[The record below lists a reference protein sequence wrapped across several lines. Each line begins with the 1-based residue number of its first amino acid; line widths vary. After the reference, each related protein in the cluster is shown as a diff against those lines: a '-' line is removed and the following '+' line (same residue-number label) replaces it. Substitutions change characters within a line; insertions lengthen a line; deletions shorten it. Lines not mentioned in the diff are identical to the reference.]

1 MANIVGDVYNR
12 VILKNGQKVQE
23 SISENV
29 NLLDTMVHVENISFT
44 YDDKID
50 IYKDFDWK
58 VGPGEAWAIL
68 GPSGCGKTTMLYLLA
83 GVFFPNDGRIFIDG
97 TQIDKPRMRTG
108 LILQDYGLLPWGTV
122 RQNVELGIRLRKMYG
137 LDGRKPEEY
146 RDIVDSW
153 LKDLGIDHVQD
164 HFPGQVSIGQR
175 QRVAI
180 ARSLVLDPDL
190 LLMDEPFS
198 SLDAPTRESLQN
210 LTTQLWIEQNLTMII
225 VTHAIEE
232 AVLLGKKI
240 LLLGHPPNTNPVIID
255 NPKANT
261 KGFRSDSDYHRL
273 CRELR
278 QKMDENT
285 NGNGKEA
292 QE

>member
-29 NLLDTMVHVENISFT
+29 NLPDTMVHVENISFT

-210 LTTQLWIEQNLTMII
+210 LTTQLWVEQNLTMII

>member
-29 NLLDTMVHVENISFT
+29 NLPDTMVHVENISFT

-50 IYKDFDWK
+50 IYKDFDWQ
-58 VGPGEAWAIL
+58 VELGEAWAIL

-83 GVFFPNDGRIFIDG
+83 GVFFPTSGRVLIDG
-97 TQIDKPRMRTG
+97 IQIDKPRMRTG

-210 LTTQLWIEQNLTMII
+210 LTTQLWVDQNLTMII

-292 QE
+292 Q

>member
-29 NLLDTMVHVENISFT
+29 NLPDTMVHVENISFT

-210 LTTQLWIEQNLTMII
+210 LTTQLWVEQNLTMII

-285 NGNGKEA
+285 NGDGKEA

>member
-29 NLLDTMVHVENISFT
+29 NLPDTMVHVENISFT

-210 LTTQLWIEQNLTMII
+210 LTTQLWVDQNLTMII

-292 QE
+292 Q

>member
-1 MANIVGDVYNR
+1 MANITSEIYNR
-12 VILKNGQKVQE
+12 VILKKGQKVQE
-23 SISENV
+23 SIDQKANS
-29 NLLDTMVHVENISFT
+29 LDAMVHLENISFA
-44 YDDKID
+44 YDSKTF

-58 VGPGEAWAIL
+58 VQRGEAWAIL
-68 GPSGCGKTTMLYLLA
+68 GPSGCGKTTILYLLA
-83 GVFFPNDGRIFIDG
+83 GVFFPNDGRILIDG

-108 LILQDYGLLPWGTV
+108 LILQDHGLLPWSTV
-122 RQNVELGIRLRKMYG
+122 RQNVELGIKLRNLYG
-137 LDGRKPEEY
+137 LNGRKPDENY
-146 RDIVDSW
+146 HIVDSW
-153 LKDLGIDHVQD
+153 LESLGIDHVQD
-164 HFPGQVSIGQR
+164 HFPGQVSVGQR

-210 LTTQLWIEQNLTMII
+210 LTTQLWVEQNLTMII

-261 KGFRSDSDYHRL
+261 KGFRSDPEYHSL
-273 CRELR
+273 CRDLR
-278 QKMDENT
+278 QQMDDNS
-285 NGNGKEA
+285 NGNGKET
-292 QE
+292 Q

>member
-29 NLLDTMVHVENISFT
+29 NLPDTMVHVENISFT

-210 LTTQLWIEQNLTMII
+210 LTTQLWVEQNLTMII

-292 QE
+292 Q